1 MSDFLSK
8 IKSFFFESQKRP
20 FNQFC
25 SDYLKIKDEL
35 AVSDVKV
42 SGREFNFK
50 ITWRGNVVP
59 FWVSSKYQVS
69 DIVSL
74 IAAGLAFGLNLVE
87 ISQEL
92 KNYGIDS

>member
-1 MSDFLSK
+1 MSDFFSK
-8 IKSFFFESQKRP
+8 IKSFFVESEKKP
-20 FNQFC
+20 FNRFC
-25 SDYLKIKDEL
+25 SDYLKIKGEL
-35 AVSDVKV
+35 AVSDVHVSGQELNFKV
-42 SGREFNFK
+42 S
-50 ITWRGNVVP
+50 WRGSTVP

-69 DIVSL
+69 DIVSI

>member
-1 MSDFLSK
+1 MSDFFSK
-8 IKSFFFESQKRP
+8 IKSLFVESEKRS

-25 SDYLKIKDEL
+25 SDYLKIKAEL
-35 AVSDVKV
+35 AVSDVNVAGRELNFKV
-42 SGREFNFK
+42 S
-50 ITWRGNVVP
+50 WRGNIVP
-59 FWVSSKYQVS
+59 FWISSKYKVE

>member
-1 MSDFLSK
+1 MGILSK
-8 IKSFFFESQKRP
+8 IKSLFVESQKRP

-25 SDYLKIKDEL
+25 SDYLKIKAEL
-35 AVSDVKV
+35 AVSDVNV
-42 SGREFNFK
+42 SGKETNFK
-50 ITWRGNVVP
+50 VMWRGSVVP

-69 DIVSL
+69 DIVSV

-92 KNYGIDS
+92 KNYGLA